1 MPLAA
6 RRLIFI
12 AFACAAGVALLGLL
26 FYESDRFG
34 HYDAVL
40 TSHLL
45 APSDSTREAV
55 AELGADGGGFGPLA
69 FGLLAT
75 TVLGV
80 WWRRPW
86 QLAAGIGVFLLANM
100 TTQMLKLLLS
110 HPRLQGVLGASYP
123 VEIGYP
129 SGHTTGAISLGFALW
144 LTTSP
149 RWRGPAALFGLA
161 YGVVVGL
168 GVVIGGWHFISDVI
182 GAVLVV
188 GFWAALALAA
198 LVTAG
203 KESPADWLP
212 HRHAGL
218 PPRSDSESNQSG

>member
-12 AFACAAGVALLGLL
+12 AFLCAAGVALLGLL

-45 APSDSTREAV
+45 APPDSTREAIGE
-55 AELGADGGGFGPLA
+55 AGAAGGGFMPLA
-69 FGLLAT
+69 FGLIVL

-86 QLAAGIGVFLLANM
+86 HLLAGFGVFLLANV
-100 TTQMLKLLLS
+100 TTQLLKLILS
-110 HPRLQGVLGASYP
+110 HPRLQGALGVSYP
-123 VEIGYP
+123 TQISYP
-129 SGHTTGAISLGFALW
+129 SGHTTGAVALGFALW
-144 LTTSP
+144 LTAPP
-149 RWRGPAALFGLA
+149 RWRGWAALLGLA
-161 YGVVVGL
+161 YGAAVGL
-168 GVVIGGWHFISDVI
+168 GVVVAGWHFISDVA
-182 GAVLVV
+182 GAIMVV
-188 GFWAALALAA
+188 GFWSALALAA

-203 KESPADWLP
+203 RESPADWKP
-212 HRHAGL
+212 G
-218 PPRSDSESNQSG
+218 SG